1 MSYTRIQPD
10 NVFTMTVLSRIFS
23 VFCLIALTGGSVFA
37 ASPSAQYDTLKAGPP
52 VGAKIPHDLKTVDQ
66 NNQHQD
72 FKALAHSRGLVVL
85 FTRSVDW

>member
-1 MSYTRIQPD
+1 MMNRIKHLLI
-10 NVFTMTVLSRIFS
+10 VLLWTAA
-23 VFCLIALTGGSVFA
+23 VPAMA